1 MPISSYTKIK
11 WSITLL
17 IIVTFIH
24 TNVMSNTVHDM
35 IYNPNITGSILNVA
49 ISEPALLPLSS
60 GPSSGMIVPLPLSGT
75 FELSNSEF
83 TLYNPIVYLIY
94 KDDIGTLMSQLLY
107 SSFNIEGLPASRVS
121 TVLCERLSR
130 GVDFTCDAD
139 YTYFQYAGRG
149 SGKTNERGFAVR
161 VKSYTTSN
169 LHIPGDAFKM
179 IFSNT
184 EGLQKGNSISLS
196 SLESEISVI
205 SDISLSFGMKTERV
219 FSPFDK
225 SFAFSWGVTS
235 TYKLG
240 HMMLHLESDNA
251 QINYSE
257 NNIMSVDSRFK
268 VSSVGMKINEE
279 SQFEA
284 TLSDDGAINGHGA
297 GISGGV
303 SFASDNLLFAFNLN
317 NLGFMSWNSTVNSQ
331 NIQIHDD
338 SLFVLDLQTGTGSQ
352 FTSSSDESEELF
364 IYSLNSS
371 MSMKI
376 SYFQK
381 LRNEKNRFM
390 RNLSQGRAISLG
402 YLQPFKKNIHNKR
415 PPHFFLSLENEMFNG
430 NFPVRVG
437 WDYQNQQN
445 YSSFVELQQ
454 VGDGVTISLWYRAQG
469 DMLFRS
475 AKGGEIGITSQVFIL

>member
-1 MPISSYTKIK
+1 MFHS
-11 WSITLL
+11 LL
-17 IIVTFIH
+17 
-24 TNVMSNTVHDM
+24 MSNTLHDM

-49 ISEPALLPLSS
+49 ISEPALLPFAT
-60 GPSSGMIVPLPLSGT
+60 GPSTGMIVPLPISGT

-94 KDDIGTLMSQLLY
+94 KDDIGSLMSQLLY

-121 TVLCERLSR
+121 AVLSERLSQ
-130 GVDFTCDAD
+130 GVDFNCDAD
-139 YTYFQYAGRG
+139 YTYFQYAGKDSREI
-149 SGKTNERGFAVR
+149 NQRGFAVR
-161 VKSYTTSN
+161 VKSYTTSS
-169 LHIPGDAFKM
+169 LHIPGDAFKL

-196 SLESEISVI
+196 SLESDISVI
-205 SDISLSFGMKTERV
+205 SDISLSFGMKTRRE
-219 FSPFDK
+219 FTPFK
-225 SFAFSWGVTS
+225 ETFAFSWGVTS

-251 QINYSE
+251 EINYSE

-268 VSSVGMKINEE
+268 VSSVGMKINDN
-279 SQFEA
+279 SQFET
-284 TLSDDGAINGHGA
+284 TLKDDGAINGHGA
-297 GISGGV
+297 GFSGGV
-303 SFASDNLLFAFNLN
+303 SFASDKLLFAFNLN
-317 NLGFMSWNSTVNSQ
+317 NLGFMSWNSTINNQ

-338 SLFVLDLQTGTGSQ
+338 SLFVLDLETQLI
-352 FTSSSDESEELF
+352 SSGDESNELLL
-364 IYSLNSS
+364 YPLNSS

-376 SYFQK
+376 SYYQK
-381 LRNEKNRFM
+381 LKNQGNRFM
-390 RNLSQGRAISLG
+390 RNISQARAISLG
-402 YLQPFKKNIHNKR
+402 YLQPFKKNVQNKR
-415 PPHFFLSLENEMFNG
+415 APHFFLSLENEMFNG